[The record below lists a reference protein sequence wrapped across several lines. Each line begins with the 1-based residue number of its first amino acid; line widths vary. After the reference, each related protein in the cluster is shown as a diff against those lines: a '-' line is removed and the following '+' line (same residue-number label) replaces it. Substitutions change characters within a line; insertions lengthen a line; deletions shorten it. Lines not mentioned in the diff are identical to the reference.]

1 MCFTQWV
8 YWWIGDLG
16 KVLAEII
23 VNQARFVRKHGKWRI
38 VTHGADRFLA
48 VFAQDA
54 QHVFQFFLVVA
65 KLFLE
70 HIEFGLIEPSIAY
83 LIVRHL
89 LKWNQAQHVFV
100 QPLAVRVAGFEL
112 VVDFMRVHQF
122 ARTGINHQQLTRAN
136 TAFAHHLIRR
146 VIPNADF

>member
-1 MCFTQWV
+1 MGFTQRV
-8 YWWIGDLG
+8 YRWIGDLG

-23 VNQARFVRKHGKWRI
+23 IYQTRFVRKHGKWRI
-38 VTHGADRFLA
+38 VAHGADRFLA

-89 LKWNQAQHVFV
+89 LKRNQAQHVFV
-100 QPLAVRVAGFEL
+100 QPFTVRVAGFEL

-122 ARTGINHQQLTRAN
+122 ARAGVDDQQLTRAN

>member
-1 MCFTQWV
+1 MGFTQWV
-8 YWWIGDLG
+8 YRWIGDLG

-23 VNQARFVRKHGKWRI
+23 IYQTRFVRKHRKWRI
-38 VTHGADRFLA
+38 VAHGADRFLA

-89 LKWNQAQHVFV
+89 LKRNQAQHVFV
-100 QPLAVRVAGFEL
+100 QPFTVRVAGFEL

-122 ARTGINHQQLTRAN
+122 ACAGVDDQQLTRAN